1 MKKLLLA
8 PILLLAIIAFGQ
20 TGYEIKVTLKPFKSG
35 YLYLGHY
42 PGKQYPIVD
51 SPNLNEKSEAVFKGN
66 KKLGGGIYLVVYPAK
81 NNFFEVLI
89 DKQQHFSVV
98 ADTLNIRQHKQFTN
112 SPDNVLFD
120 AYQSYMVARGR
131 SMDSAKRFLA
141 ASTTAKDSAH
151 WRNQLRINDSLVT
164 D

>member
-1 MKKLLLA
+1 PRSCRPAGRLFWLMKKLLLA

-42 PGKQYPIVD
+42 SGKQYPIVD
-51 SPNLNEKSEAVFKGN
+51 SAKLNEKSEAVFKGN

-89 DKQQHFSVV
+89 DKQQHFSVI
-98 ADTLNIRQHKQFTN
+98 ADTATLRQHKQFIN
-112 SPDNVLFD
+112 SPDNTLFD
-120 AYQSYMVARGR
+120 SYQTYM
-131 SMDSAKRFLA
+131 
-141 ASTTAKDSAH
+141 TAKGRA
-151 WRNQLRINDSLVT
+151 
-164 D
+164 